1 MSFNLDTALWI
12 AKIFI
17 IYAVMVV
24 VLPNFVMRGFFRG
37 KPLGQ
42 KFLFSVVFG
51 NFFYIMLVLFWGLFH
66 ITNRYVLIVS
76 TLLIP
81 AVMLIR
87 NREMIWERY
96 LKVLYTAAQRF
107 VRRENSLR
115 FLLRAM
121 LRWIGGGL
129 RKVGRKM
136 RGFLRKNVW
145 EMMLFIGCSAF
156 LVWFYSS
163 TNHFGPAF
171 SDITLHMSWI
181 NEVDNGVLF
190 KGGIYPF
197 GMHALLYYMHAVF
210 DIPTARIMLVFG
222 TVQTFYIFTMLLL
235 FLREICRFRYT
246 PYLTYIA
253 VVVGGYLA
261 EDRFSRYYAALPQEF
276 GLMFLLPCAIALIHF
291 FESVC
296 RENAEYKRMKREKLL
311 YTKIDGKRRWKES
324 TAWLWL
330 LIISFGLTLSAHF
343 YITILAVLL
352 LVSVAIAYVRFL
364 FSLKIL
370 RRLIV
375 AAILAVLIP
384 VLPMAAAFAAGTPLN
399 GSLYWALGVMGVG
412 ASDDET
418 EESTDTQETV
428 SEEEMD
434 AATAGETGTAVPM
447 TEEEMA
453 AAEAGTGQGPDL
465 FQQLETI
472 VRELLEIWV
481 FPEGQLLDLWGCF
494 MAAILIMVPI
504 MWLFREWD
512 YSRGLLLT
520 FLFTAILLLLSVAS
534 EIGLPVIFDKDRSF
548 GFFCYIVLCCFSLA
562 VDGALVILS
571 KIIRVPRLMQAISL
585 ILVAVFLF
593 YTVGDGHVR
602 KKDVEASSYQ
612 RDGAVLCTFDI
623 MEHFPDQKWTLISCN
638 EERNMVSP
646 VAWHYEVI
654 DFLQGMEDYEKDDEI
669 YIPTKYVFFFVEKVS
684 LNYAQEELTDT
695 DASVSETWASMAL
708 PARNGLGQY
717 QGINRIIV
725 NSRMY
730 YWAQEY
736 MKRFPNEMKVYYED
750 DDFICY
756 YIEQNEYFLNNFAI
770 DYGYNSRGGAQ

>member
-1 MSFNLDTALWI
+1 MSFNSDTALWI

-24 VLPNFVMRGFFRG
+24 VLPNFVMRGFLRG

-121 LRWIGGGL
+121 LRWIGRGL

-136 RGFLRKNVW
+136 RGFLRKNFW
-145 EMMLFIGCSAF
+145 ETVLFIGCSAF

-171 SDITLHMSWI
+171 SDITLHMGWI
-181 NEVDNGVLF
+181 NEVDKGILF
-190 KGGIYPF
+190 TDGIYPF
-197 GMHALLYYMHAVF
+197 GMHALLYYIHAVF

-253 VVVGGYLA
+253 VVVGGYMV

-276 GLMFLLPCAIALIHF
+276 GLMFLLPCAIALMHF
-291 FESVC
+291 FESVR

-384 VLPMAAAFAAGTPLN
+384 VLPMAAAFATGTPLN
-399 GSLYWALGVMGVG
+399 GSLYWALGIMGVG
-412 ASDDET
+412 E
-418 EESTDTQETV
+418 
-428 SEEEMD
+428 SEEAEDTGESSSEDGTDMEEPVS
-434 AATAGETGTAVPM
+434 GETAESGTGAQMSVK
-447 TEEEMA
+447 TTD
-453 AAEAGTGQGPDL
+453 AEAGQMPGL
-465 FQQLETI
+465 FRQMQTI
-472 VRELLEIWV
+472 VREQLETWV
-481 FPEGQLLDLWGCF
+481 FPEEHFMNFWGYF

-512 YSRGLLLT
+512 YSRGLLAS
-520 FLFTAILLLLSVAS
+520 FLYISALLLLGIAS
-534 EIGLPVIFDKDRSF
+534 KIDLPVIFDQDRSF
-548 GFFCYIVLCCFSLA
+548 GFFCYMACCCFSLA

-585 ILVAVFLF
+585 ILTVAFLF
-593 YTVGDGHVR
+593 YTVGNGYVKQKVVD
-602 KKDVEASSYQ
+602 SSAYQ

-623 MEHFPDQKWTLISCN
+623 MEHFPNQKWTIVSCN

-646 VAWHYEVI
+646 VAWHYEAI
-654 DFLQGMEDYEKDDEI
+654 DFLESMEHYREDDEM
-669 YIPTKYVFFFVEKVS
+669 YIPTQYVFFFIEKNS
-684 LNYAQEELTDT
+684 LNYDDKAFEGDEGRVDSQ
-695 DASVSETWASMAL
+695 WASRAL
-708 PARNGLGQY
+708 PVKDSLNHHY
-717 QGINRIIV
+717 MYDNRIVV